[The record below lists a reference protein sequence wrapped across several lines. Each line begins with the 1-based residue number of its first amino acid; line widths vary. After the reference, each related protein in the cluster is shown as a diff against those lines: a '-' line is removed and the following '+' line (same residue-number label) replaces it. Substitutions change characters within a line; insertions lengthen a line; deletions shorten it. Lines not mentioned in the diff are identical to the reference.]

1 MLVWQQ
7 YLGLYIT
14 WMLNLFGVEGSLFH
28 FSCLI
33 AEDEKPFHLQVVKT
47 LTDLR
52 LKEQGTPL
60 TYRVLTGAQTN
71 TVDLIFPRREIM
83 VQT

>member
-14 WMLNLFGVEGSLFH
+14 RILNLFGVEGAVFH

-33 AEDEKPFHLQVVKT
+33 AEDEKQFHLQVVKT
-47 LTDLR
+47 LTDLS

-60 TYRVLTGAQTN
+60 TYRVLTGAHTSV
-71 TVDLIFPRREIM
+71 VDVVFPRREIM